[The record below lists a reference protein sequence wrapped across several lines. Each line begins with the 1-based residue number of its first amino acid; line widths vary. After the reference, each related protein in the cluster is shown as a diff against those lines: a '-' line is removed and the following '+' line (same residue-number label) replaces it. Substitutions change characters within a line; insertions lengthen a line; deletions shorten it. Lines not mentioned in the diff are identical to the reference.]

1 MRTIKPIPSM
11 EIAMMAFDRN
21 YEAVTEYER
30 REKTPSH
37 SKIPNFGKSL

>member
-1 MRTIKPIPSM
+1 MKIKPNPIM
-11 EIAMMAFDRN
+11 EFNMRRFNAN
-21 YEAVTEYER
+21 YDAVTEYER